1 MGRRTVRRAGGI
13 SRREFLRLGGAG
25 LAGAAMLGGAG
36 CGGGGSEADTI
47 TFTFGPDNSGGLQTL
62 IDRFNEQNEGA
73 LQVEWRETPA
83 ASDEYFEQMLS
94 ELQSGKSTV
103 DVIGGDVVW
112 PAQFAANGFLV
123 DLSDRFTDQMK
134 ADHLD
139 GPLQPI
145 TYEGK
150 TYGVPWFTD
159 AGMFYYRKDLLE
171 ESGFSQPPKTWDEMK
186 EMVAKIRADSG
197 EEYDGYV
204 FQGAQDEGGV
214 VNGLEHIWN
223 AGGEVL
229 EGDRV
234 VVNSAEAVEGLK
246 LRRSMIEDGIAPVAT
261 GDYSTQESQ
270 AAFTNGDV
278 IFMRNWPFVYGLL
291 SNPDQSQVTPEQ
303 VGIAPIPVSGSG
315 AQSFSGLG
323 GWNFL
328 INAASEDRIEEIWA
342 FVEFMIAPEQQKTLV
357 LESTR
362 LPTLKSLYEDEEL
375 LQKVPVAS
383 LGRESLENSRPRP
396 VSPYYSDMSLEMAGQ
411 FNAALKG
418 EEPVE
423 QALETLQR
431 ELQAIVDQGRE
442 GRAARRCPR
451 HSATHP
457 TRI

>member
-1 MGRRTVRRAGGI
+1 
-13 SRREFLRLGGAG
+13 
-25 LAGAAMLGGAG
+25 MLGGAG

-246 LRRSMIEDGIAPVAT
+246 LRHSMIEDGIAPVAT

-342 FVEFMIAPEQQKTLV
+342 FVEFMIAPEQQKTLA

-431 ELQAIVDQGRE
+431 ELQAIVDQG
-442 GRAARRCPR
+442 
-451 HSATHP
+451 
-457 TRI
+457 

>member
-328 INAASEDRIEEIWA
+328 VNAASEDRIEEIWA
-342 FVEFMIAPEQQKTLV
+342 FVEFMIAPEQQKTLA

-431 ELQAIVDQGRE
+431 ELQAIVDQG
-442 GRAARRCPR
+442 
-451 HSATHP
+451 
-457 TRI
+457 

>member
-1 MGRRTVRRAGGI
+1 MRRERRAGI
-13 SRREFLRLGGAG
+13 SRREFLKLGGVG
-25 LAGAAMLGGAG
+25 LAGAAMLGTTG
-36 CGGGGSEADTI
+36 CGGGGNEGDTI

-62 IDRFNEQNEGA
+62 IDRFNEQHEGGV
-73 LQVEWRETPA
+73 QVEWRETPA

-94 ELQSGKSTV
+94 ELQSGKSSV

-123 DLSDRFTDQMK
+123 DLSDRFTDEMK

-145 TYEGK
+145 TYEGR

-171 ESGFSQPPKTWDEMK
+171 GSGFSEPPKTWDEMK
-186 EMVAKIRADSG
+186 EMVAKVRAYSG

-229 EGDRV
+229 DGGRV

-246 LRRSMIEDGIAPVAT
+246 LRRSMIEDGIAPTAT

-270 AAFTNGDV
+270 SAFTNGNV
-278 IFMRNWPFVYGLL
+278 VFMRNWPFVYGLL
-291 SNPDQSQVTPEQ
+291 SNPDQSRVTPEQ
-303 VGIAPIPVSGSG
+303 VGIAQIPVSGSG

-328 INAASEDRIEEIWA
+328 VNAASENRIEEIWT
-342 FVEFMIAPEQQKTLV
+342 FIEFMIAPEQQKTLA

-375 LQKVPVAS
+375 LDKVPVAS

-396 VSPYYSDMSLEMAGQ
+396 VSPYYSDMSLVMTER

-418 EEPVE
+418 EVPVE
-423 QALETLQR
+423 EVLETLQG
-431 ELQAIVDQGRE
+431 ELQSIVDQG
-442 GRAARRCPR
+442 
-451 HSATHP
+451 
-457 TRI
+457 

>member
-1 MGRRTVRRAGGI
+1 
-13 SRREFLRLGGAG
+13 
-25 LAGAAMLGGAG
+25 MLGGAG
-36 CGGGGSEADTI
+36 CGGGRSEADTI

-246 LRRSMIEDGIAPVAT
+246 LRHSMIEDGIAPVAT

-328 INAASEDRIEEIWA
+328 VNAASEDRIEEIWA
-342 FVEFMIAPEQQKTLV
+342 FVEFMIAPEQQKTLA

-431 ELQAIVDQGRE
+431 ELQAIVDQG
-442 GRAARRCPR
+442 
-451 HSATHP
+451 
-457 TRI
+457 

>member
-1 MGRRTVRRAGGI
+1 MGRRRVRRVGI

-25 LAGAAMLGGAG
+25 LAGAVMLGGG
-36 CGGGGSEADTI
+36 CGRGGSEADTI

-159 AGMFYYRKDLLE
+159 AGMFYYRRDLLE

-229 EGDRV
+229 QGDRV

-291 SNPDQSQVTPEQ
+291 SNPDQSRVTPEQ

-328 INAASEDRIEEIWA
+328 VNAASEDRIEEIWA
-342 FVEFMIAPEQQKTLV
+342 FVEFMIAPEQQKTLA

-375 LQKVPVAS
+375 LRKVPVAS

-423 QALETLQR
+423 LSLETLQR
-431 ELQAIVDQGRE
+431 ELQAIVDQG
-442 GRAARRCPR
+442 
-451 HSATHP
+451 
-457 TRI
+457 

>member
-1 MGRRTVRRAGGI
+1 
-13 SRREFLRLGGAG
+13 
-25 LAGAAMLGGAG
+25 MLGGAG

-62 IDRFNEQNEGA
+62 IDRFNQQNEGA
-73 LQVEWRETPA
+73 LQVDWRETPA

-246 LRRSMIEDGIAPVAT
+246 LRHSMIEDGIAPVAT

-342 FVEFMIAPEQQKTLV
+342 FVEFMIAPEQQKTLA

-375 LQKVPVAS
+375 LRKVPVAS

-431 ELQAIVDQGRE
+431 ELQAIVDQG
-442 GRAARRCPR
+442 
-451 HSATHP
+451 
-457 TRI
+457 

>member
-246 LRRSMIEDGIAPVAT
+246 LRHSMIEDGIAPVAT

-342 FVEFMIAPEQQKTLV
+342 FVEFMIAPEQQKTLA

-375 LQKVPVAS
+375 LRKVPVAS
-383 LGRESLENSRPRP
+383 LGRESLESSRPRP

-431 ELQAIVDQGRE
+431 ELQAIVDQG
-442 GRAARRCPR
+442 
-451 HSATHP
+451 
-457 TRI
+457 

>member
-246 LRRSMIEDGIAPVAT
+246 LRHSMIEDGIAPVAT

-342 FVEFMIAPEQQKTLV
+342 FVEFMIAPEQQKTLA

-431 ELQAIVDQGRE
+431 ELQAIVDQG
-442 GRAARRCPR
+442 
-451 HSATHP
+451 
-457 TRI
+457 